1 MANIFNSVP
10 ATIPKRNVFR
20 ALSHS
25 VKLSAEM
32 GYLVPVLCQ
41 DVIPNDRFALSAAA
55 LVRFAPL
62 VAPIMAEC
70 DVYFHAFY
78 VPNRILWSGFE
89 TFITGSKNGKKV
101 SDEEIPVPPVIR
113 INDAVTAN
121 DMLTSGSSFDN
132 DGLLPLANRSLI
144 DYLGF
149 QTWKVGTSFD
159 TSKGFGYDIDLLP
172 LRAYYKIW
180 SDYYRDENL
189 VDDVLPDYVDD
200 SGFFVLTRDQ
210 NTYDYVKNF
219 MSLRR
224 RCWKKDYFTSA
235 LPWAQKGDDV
245 LIPGSGGSGSIVR
258 NSSSVGDFKM
268 PNGQPD
274 AGFGLE
280 TSLHSLS
287 GGSDIL
293 SSGNNIQVRGSS
305 SILGNLGLNLDNFS
319 IEGGTASEGTIREL
333 RRAFAAQR
341 FLERRAIGGTRYSEM
356 IPAFFGIKTSDA
368 RLQRAE
374 WLGGYKQSVV
384 VSQVLQTSESTDSSP
399 LGQPGGNA
407 VSAGA
412 KFIFDKTFEE
422 YGWIMVIMSVMPKAD
437 YVQGIPKKFL
447 RRDVYDYYWPQFAH
461 IGEQPI
467 QNQELYFNPSGSAS
481 DLDKNEAT
489 FGYTPRYAE
498 YRFNNNRI
506 CGDFKDSL
514 LFWHLGRDFNSA
526 PSLNE
531 DFVVCKPSDRIWAV
545 EDSPSQH
552 LWIDVGFK
560 IKALRP
566 LPKYAE
572 SL

>member
-1 MANIFNSVP
+1 MMNIFNSVP
-10 ATIPKRNVFR
+10 ASIPKRNVFR

-62 VAPIMAEC
+62 VAPMMAEC
-70 DVYFHAFY
+70 DVYFHAYY
-78 VPNRILWSGFE
+78 VPDRIIWPGFE

-101 SDEEIPVPPVIR
+101 PEEEIPVPPVIR
-113 INDAVTAN
+113 INDSVTAN

-159 TSKGFGYDIDLLP
+159 TSKGFRYDIDLLP

-200 SGFFVLTRDQ
+200 SGPFVLTRDQ

-245 LIPGSGGSGSIVR
+245 LIPGSGGSSSFSRVGNIDQDFSRPGGAVTGNVQVGHSVSYNDDSLFLNGS
-258 NSSSVGDFKM
+258 
-268 PNGQPD
+268 
-274 AGFGLE
+274 L
-280 TSLHSLS
+280 
-287 GGSDIL
+287 
-293 SSGNNIQVRGSS
+293 GSS
-305 SILGNLGLNLDNFS
+305 SDRGVFGLNLDNFS

-467 QNQELYFNPSGSAS
+467 QNQELYFNPSGSVS
-481 DLDKNEAT
+481 DREKNEAT

-531 DFVVCKPSDRIWAV
+531 DFVLCKPSDRIWAV